1 MLERTKLETLRI
13 KIDNLEN
20 QILYMKG
27 KMRAKTKRK
36 YLKLLK
42 SSTNKL
48 GLNEPIYLMRYE

>member
-1 MLERTKLETLRI
+1 MLDRIKVETIRI

-20 QILYMKG
+20 EILYMKG

-42 SSTNKL
+42 SSAKKL
-48 GLNEPIYLMRYE
+48 GLDEPIYLMRCE